1 MFFCHAIENA
11 VNHAFVVLI
20 LFWKEGEFNL
30 PAFLVLKSFRNI
42 LTLLDFLFVT
52 EISQLVCFL

>member
-30 PAFLVLKSFRNI
+30 PAFLVF
-42 LTLLDFLFVT
+42 
-52 EISQLVCFL
+52 EIISEIF